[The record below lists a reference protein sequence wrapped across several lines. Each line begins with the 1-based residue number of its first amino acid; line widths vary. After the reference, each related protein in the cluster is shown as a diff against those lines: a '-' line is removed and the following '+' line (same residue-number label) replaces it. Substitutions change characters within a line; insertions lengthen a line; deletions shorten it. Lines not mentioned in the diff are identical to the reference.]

1 MTRVTVVN
9 DKELARIMIR
19 RLATRTPRLSV

>member
-19 RLATRTPRLSV
+19 RFATRTPRQSV